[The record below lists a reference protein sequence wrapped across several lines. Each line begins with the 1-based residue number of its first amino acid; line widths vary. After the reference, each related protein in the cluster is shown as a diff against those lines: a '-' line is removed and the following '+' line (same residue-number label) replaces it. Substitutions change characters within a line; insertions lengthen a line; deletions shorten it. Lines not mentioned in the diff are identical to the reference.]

1 MTTRDQ
7 TRLCGLA
14 FSLWIARNCGSK
26 SRIDRETAVRN
37 KRHEFRMA
45 VRFGHRADCHKPQ
58 RDLINRRQLRASLAG
73 IELYDRGTACGFDL
87 AFPKWRAA

>member
-14 FSLWIARNCGSK
+14 FSLWMARNCGSK
-26 SRIDRETAVRN
+26 SRTDREAAVRN
-37 KRHEFRMA
+37 RRHELRTA
-45 VRFGHRADCHKPQ
+45 VRFGHLADCHKPQ

-73 IELYDRGTACGFDL
+73 VELYDRVTALGFDL

>member
-1 MTTRDQ
+1 M
-7 TRLCGLA
+7 
-14 FSLWIARNCGSK
+14 ARNCGSK

-37 KRHEFRMA
+37 KRHDFKMA
-45 VRFGHRADCHKPQ
+45 VRMGRLADCHKPQ

-73 IELYDRGTACGFDL
+73 VELYDRVTVFGFDL